1 MPTRTPISRARQVVR
16 SIALLSITV
25 LTPTPLSVSSAA
37 AATIEGKPFGV
48 ASFSVNTTKP
58 KAVPYGPGIPGPGF
72 VNEPYL
78 YTQAGGHPSQLTSR
92 LEFASEE
99 VGEGSIVPTRDPKD
113 VVTDMPLGMQANPLA
128 VPRCQLSAALANRH
142 CPDDSQIGVF
152 VVHFF
157 GNKALLGPI
166 VDLTP
171 EPGQPAEFGLEA
183 GLGTLIMQGRL
194 VRTPNGYGIRVTNRG
209 LPAFSVVSMETT
221 LWGIPADPEHDPERG
236 LTCAA
241 IQINDEWSCEGGGT
255 RSGAEPVPFLTMP
268 TACTAGPLAEK
279 VWADSW
285 EEPGQY
291 KEAQVSLPTMDYCER
306 LQFTPEIEVAPQTLV
321 ADEPLG
327 LGVNIE
333 NRPED
338 PAQAVA
344 TPPLRNATI
353 ILPSG
358 VTISAA
364 IADGVEACNYNGSQG
379 IDMPTGLNAQGEP
392 LGPEEI
398 GEGEERAPSGE
409 GRLVPGHCPEASTVG
424 TAEAFSPLLPL
435 PIKGHVYLAAPR
447 CGGVDQPACTEAD
460 AADGN
465 LYRMYI
471 ELGGETGRHSQ
482 GVDLKMEG
490 KVEASPATGQLTVKL
505 EDNPQLPLSSLAI
518 HLDGGPRALLDN
530 PANCGTARTTADL
543 QPWSAPGFTPPPE
556 SKLMSGTADA
566 TPSSFYE
573 VDGCSTPE
581 PLHPTLYAGT
591 LTPEAGAFS
600 GFTATVIRG
609 DREQFLTG
617 LQMHTPPG
625 LSALLASVPLCDSPH
640 ASAGTCPQASRI
652 GRSLVTLGAGSH
664 PFQMAGSIYLTDG
677 YEGAPF
683 GLSIVTNAVAGPLNL
698 GLVVIRARVDV
709 DPETSAL
716 TITSRSLPQIV
727 FGAPLRIQRVTLD
740 IDRANFIFNPTD
752 CNELR
757 ITAKIAGSEGTI
769 ASATNRFEVD
779 GCRHLAF
786 NAKLTA
792 LVSAHYGDRKGASL
806 DIKLKRPDLPLG
818 AAANLAAMRVT
829 LPKQLPVRLTALR
842 NSCPQRTFTTD
853 AAACPPN
860 SIIGVARASTPVLPV
875 QMSGPL
881 YFVAHGPNLFPS
893 PVLVLQGDG
902 VRLNLAGTTT
912 IDRKAIV
919 HVSFPSLPDVPLSSF
934 ELYLPPGAH
943 SMLDASTDLCRLA
956 GGRLS
961 MSTTLMGQN
970 RAVIHL
976 KTRIARSGCRGGR
989 RRT

>member
-1 MPTRTPISRARQVVR
+1 MPTGTPINVARQVVR
-16 SIALLSITV
+16 SIALLSVTV
-25 LTPTPLSVSSAA
+25 LTLTSLSVPSAA

-48 ASFSVNTTKP
+48 TSFSVNTTKP

-78 YTQAGGHPSQLTSR
+78 YTQAGGHPSQLSSR

-113 VVTDMPLGMQANPLA
+113 VVTDIPLGMQANPLA
-128 VPRCQLSAALANRH
+128 VPRCQLSAALANRL

-171 EPGQPAEFGLEA
+171 EPGQPAEFGLEG
-183 GLGTLIMQGRL
+183 GLGSLIMQGRL
-194 VRTPNGYGIRVTNRG
+194 VRTPKGYGIRVTNRG
-209 LPAFSVVSMETT
+209 LPAFSVVSLETT

-236 LTCAA
+236 LICAA
-241 IQINDEWSCEGGGT
+241 IQVNDQWSCEGGGIK
-255 RSGAEPVPFLTMP
+255 SGAAPVPFLTMP
-268 TACTAGPLAEK
+268 TACSAGPPAET

-291 KEAQVSLPTMDYCER
+291 KEVRASLPTMDYCER
-306 LQFTPEIEVAPQTLV
+306 LQFNPEIEVAPQTLL

-327 LGVNIE
+327 LSVNIE
-333 NRPED
+333 NRDEE
-338 PAQAVA
+338 PAQMVA
-344 TPPLRNATI
+344 TPPLRDATI
-353 ILPSG
+353 TLPPG

-364 IADGVEACNYNGSQG
+364 VADGIEACNRNGPQG

-435 PIKGHVYLAAPR
+435 PIKGRVYLAAPG
-447 CGGVDQPACTEAD
+447 CGGADQPACIEAD

-505 EDNPQLPLSSLAI
+505 ENNPQLPLSSLAI

-530 PANCGTARTTADL
+530 PASCGAARTTADL
-543 QPWSAPGFTPPPE
+543 QPWSAPGFTPPPDSE
-556 SKLMSGTADA
+556 LMPGTADA

-581 PLHPTLYAGT
+581 PLQPNLYAGT

-600 GFTATVIRG
+600 GFTATVVRS
-609 DREQFLTG
+609 DREQFLRG
-617 LQMHTPPG
+617 LQMRTPPG
-625 LSALLASVPLCDSPH
+625 LSALLGSVPLCDSAN

-652 GRSLVTLGAGSH
+652 GKSLVTLGAGSH
-664 PFQMAGSIYLTDG
+664 PFQMTGNIYLTGG

-683 GLSIVTNAVAGPLNL
+683 GLSIATNAVAGPLNL
-698 GLVVIRARVDV
+698 GLIVIRARVDV

-716 TITSRSLPQIV
+716 TITSGSLPQIV

-752 CNELR
+752 CNELQ
-757 ITAKIAGSEGTI
+757 ITAKIAGSEGAI
-769 ASATNRFEVD
+769 DNATNRFEVG
-779 GCRHLAF
+779 GCRHLKF

-792 LVSAHYGDRKGASL
+792 IANARYGDRKGASL
-806 DIKLKRPDLPLG
+806 DIKLKRPNFPIG
-818 AAANLAAMRVT
+818 TAANLAAMHVT
-829 LPKQLPVRLTALR
+829 LPKQLPVRLSALR
-842 NSCPQRTFTTD
+842 DSCPQRTFLAD

-860 SIIGVARASTPVLPV
+860 SIVGVARASTPVLPV

-881 YFVAHGPNLFPS
+881 YFVAHGRALFPS

-934 ELYLPPGAH
+934 ELYLPRGAH

-961 MSTTLMGQN
+961 MPTTLVGQN
-970 RAVIHL
+970 GAVIRL
-976 KTRIARSGCRGGR
+976 KAKIALAGCQRGKHR
-989 RRT
+989 A